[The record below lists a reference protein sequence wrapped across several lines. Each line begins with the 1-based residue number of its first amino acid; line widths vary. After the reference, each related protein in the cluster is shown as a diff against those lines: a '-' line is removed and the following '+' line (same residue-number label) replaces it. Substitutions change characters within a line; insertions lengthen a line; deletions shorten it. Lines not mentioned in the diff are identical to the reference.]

1 MESLN
6 PENLARLNALNAE
19 PGDPKLPSQGGKGPG
34 RSGAGI
40 DVASIYTHSVIDGEY
55 ISSENFTK
63 FFLNKHNLEADFD
76 NYDNK
81 YEYAGWGTYGD
92 QFKFIADTPENDQMD
107 DMADTK
113 QGYQI
118 VNDRRMEKFGW
129 FFERIKI
136 KGFFRCCNEWETEYA
151 TLEIQFKTPT
161 GMKDMMKLKQS
172 QQNLQKF

>member
-6 PENLARLNALNAE
+6 SENLALFNAQN
-19 PGDPKLPSQGGKGPG
+19 GGPG
-34 RSGAGI
+34 KSSAGI

-55 ISSENFTK
+55 ISSENFTF

-76 NYDNK
+76 NYDNR
-81 YEYAGWGTYGD
+81 YTGWGTYGD
-92 QFKFIADTPENDQMD
+92 QFKFMPVKADVPEKEKENEMVD
-107 DMADTK
+107 K
-113 QGYQI
+113 NEGYQI

-136 KGFFRCCNEWETEYA
+136 KGFFRCCNDWETEYG

-161 GMKDMMKLKQS
+161 GMKDMKKLKQS
-172 QQNLQKF
+172 QQDL

>member
-1 MESLN
+1 MPDN
-6 PENLARLNALNAE
+6 PESDKE
-19 PGDPKLPSQGGKGPG
+19 
-34 RSGAGI
+34 
-40 DVASIYTHSVIDGEY
+40 
-55 ISSENFTK
+55 
-63 FFLNKHNLEADFD
+63 
-76 NYDNK
+76 
-81 YEYAGWGTYGD
+81 
-92 QFKFIADTPENDQMD
+92 D
-107 DMADTK
+107 DMEDTN

-172 QQNLQKF
+172 QQDLQKFQRPIKFNALIYSQDCIKCKAAGMFRP